1 MALSNGQSFLG
12 SLEKARQRRRAGTE
26 EEGCWVR
33 TGAKGIGVHVLERAL
48 GRVWPRSIGGA
59 VGLG

>member
-26 EEGCWVR
+26 EEGCWVHR
-33 TGAKGIGVHVLERAL
+33 GAKGIGVRVLERAL
-48 GRVWPRSIGGA
+48 GRV
-59 VGLG
+59 